1 MNIKFFSNMFKLT
14 FLAISLFF
22 FCSCGFW
29 WGTFQGSGYKLFLQK
44 TAKNKQPI
52 ACRIEGKRLF
62 LFGEDVHVPYFS
74 FKAEY
79 RVYHILYENE
89 SDRKSIATYKFPL
102 TYGIGAVDE
111 NADFVIIESEEF
123 VAFYYNRKPVDGFN
137 VVQNPFSKKILFE
150 QRDDLFDLIKND
162 GACYYMR

>member
-1 MNIKFFSNMFKLT
+1 MSN
-14 FLAISLFF
+14 
-22 FCSCGFW
+22 
-29 WGTFQGSGYKLFLQK
+29 
-44 TAKNKQPI
+44 
-52 ACRIEGKRLF
+52 R
-62 LFGEDVHVPYFS
+62 
-74 FKAEY
+74 
-79 RVYHILYENE
+79 

-111 NADFVIIESEEF
+111 NTDFVIIESEEF